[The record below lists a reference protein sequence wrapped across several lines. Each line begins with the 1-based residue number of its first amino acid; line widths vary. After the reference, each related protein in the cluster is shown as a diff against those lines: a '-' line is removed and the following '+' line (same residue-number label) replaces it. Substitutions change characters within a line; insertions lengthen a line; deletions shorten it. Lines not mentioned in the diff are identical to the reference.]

1 MASLPGFLS
10 VRQVPYAAQPPG
22 LGAYGQQAY
31 RLAGAPPAYNQRPY
45 TLDAPLAPF
54 PTSGGG
60 GSSGSDS
67 AGLAG
72 GLLAALAQ
80 NPQALSSLTD
90 AAKKFFGG
98 SGASPA
104 QFPGSMLD
112 TAQKAGS
119 LAEALPGA
127 ANYTPTTPNVLQ
139 PGDME
144 SLRPTSVGSIPTP
157 AQYPGSMLSTAQSG
171 APLSGLLSPS
181 AIADPITPVN
191 VLQPGDLAA
200 INSPPPAMASIP
212 APGVT
217 FAPDLSS
224 LSSLAGAGGG
234 GAAGA
239 GAAAGATA
247 GLGSLGTLG
256 GLTSTGLGSAATG
269 SLAAAAAPGA
279 SLSGMLGA
287 SGSIASQAGGMG
299 AALGASGGG
308 AAATGTAAAAP
319 AAAAPSAGLGALG
332 TAGAAAGLLAGG
344 AYAADSIGKGKEG
357 RAAVGGA
364 VAAASA
370 GYLAGLTGL
379 AALGPIG
386 LVGAGVA
393 ALAATLTNTKEFG
406 DKAFANYW
414 NGVEQGR
421 GVGESDPVE
430 LAQGFVN
437 LYRTNKMNFP
447 GQYAYGR
454 KGNEDFLFD
463 MTQQINGAVTSGAV
477 PPDSSPGTIYE
488 QVVKPWMSKMGG
500 GSDDERLNAVQ
511 DHMMTDLIHSY
522 QKGQPISNAQVKN
535 DSKYRIV
542 SERPVYPGAAPSPQ
556 PSAAPPV
563 MAEAPAAEAPSLSS
577 DMFYFDPSQD
587 GPGTPAADVPS
598 LANDMY
604 YFNPA
609 DDMPG
614 TPAAPSIMPT
624 QGAATMGYVQPG
636 GLLGAFANRN
646 NTNIDPIYAGL
657 LAQYGRYA

>member
-1 MASLPGFLS
+1 M
-10 VRQVPYAAQPPG
+10 
-22 LGAYGQQAY
+22 
-31 RLAGAPPAYNQRPY
+31 
-45 TLDAPLAPF
+45 
-54 PTSGGG
+54 
-60 GSSGSDS
+60 
-67 AGLAG
+67 
-72 GLLAALAQ
+72 
-80 NPQALSSLTD
+80 
-90 AAKKFFGG
+90 
-98 SGASPA
+98 
-104 QFPGSMLD
+104 
-112 TAQKAGS
+112 
-119 LAEALPGA
+119 
-127 ANYTPTTPNVLQ
+127 
-139 PGDME
+139 
-144 SLRPTSVGSIPTP
+144 
-157 AQYPGSMLSTAQSG
+157 
-171 APLSGLLSPS
+171 
-181 AIADPITPVN
+181 N

-406 DKAFANYW
+406 DKAFSNYW
-414 NGVEQGR
+414 AGVEQGR

-430 LAQGFVN
+430 LAQGFIN

-488 QVVKPWMSKMGG
+488 QVVKPWMAKMGG

-563 MAEAPAAEAPSLSS
+563 MAEAPAAEMPSLSN
-577 DMFYFDPSQD
+577 DMFYFDPAQD
-587 GPGTPAADVPS
+587 GPGTPAADAPS